1 MRRFLQTSCL
11 YVIGLLLVGYVLGG
25 RGFAHIGVPPIYVG
39 EVVLFLSLVLYLCA
53 PDFRIFAESR
63 VLWLLVAFDLWCLS
77 RSVPYFEEYGV
88 DTLRDSALYG
98 YSAFAFIV
106 ASLMNDRH
114 MVRGLV
120 IAFDRVLSVSVVLL
134 PLFIVL
140 TPRDVD
146 LSTDYMPLIQL
157 KPGDIAVHLAGVLAF
172 RLLRLREAMAPGH
185 PLPRWLPGWLFW
197 SSWMAAALWVIA
209 GTRGGLLTL
218 AAGILVVFLFG
229 YGRRPVLL
237 FVAALAGVLTLM
249 AVFGIRIETERREI
263 SADQILANVLSI
275 TGERPADAAGIDA
288 AELES
293 TATWRLLWWEDIVD
307 YTLFG
312 EYFWTGKGFGENLA
326 DSDGYQ
332 VSALGE
338 LRSPHNGHLT
348 VLARAGVPGFLLWV
362 VLHAA
367 FVTALVRMAVRM
379 KHAGAGTWQRANV
392 WILAMWTA
400 AAVNAAF
407 DVYLEGPQGGIWYWS
422 IIGAGLAV
430 LAVER
435 RMLTVPA
442 GGGRAG
448 VLRSGAAS

>member
-1 MRRFLQTSCL
+1 M
-11 YVIGLLLVGYVLGG
+11 LLVGYVLGG
-25 RGFAHIGVPPIYVG
+25 RGFAHVGVPPIYVG
-39 EVVLFLSLVLYLCA
+39 EVVLLLSLVLYLCA
-53 PDFRIFAESR
+53 PDFRIFADSR
-63 VLWLLVAFDLWCLS
+63 ILWLLIAFDLWCLS
-77 RSVPYFEEYGV
+77 RSLPHLEEYGV

-120 IAFDRVLSVSVVLL
+120 IAFDRALSVSVVLL
-134 PLFIVL
+134 PLFIVMA
-140 TPRDVD
+140 PRLANGPIDYVPFILLKAGDV
-146 LSTDYMPLIQL
+146 
-157 KPGDIAVHLAGVLAF
+157 AVHLSGVLAF

-185 PLPRWLPGWLFW
+185 PLPRWLPDWLFW

-209 GTRGGLLTL
+209 GARGGLLAM

-229 YGRRPVLL
+229 YGRRPVAL
-237 FVAALAGVLTLM
+237 FVAALVGVLTVM

-263 SADQILANVLSI
+263 SAEQILANVLSI
-275 TGERPADAAGIDA
+275 TGERPADAVGIDA
-288 AELES
+288 VELES
-293 TATWRLLWWEDIVD
+293 TATWRLLWWEDILD

-332 VSALGE
+332 VSELGD

-348 VLARAGVPGFLLWV
+348 VLARAGVPGLVLWGG
-362 VLHAA
+362 LHVA
-367 FVTALVRMAVRM
+367 FVTALIRMAIRM
-379 KHAGAGTWQRANV
+379 KHAGADAWQRANV
-392 WILAMWTA
+392 WILATWAA
-400 AAVNAAF
+400 AAVNATF

-422 IIGAGLAV
+422 IIGTGLAV

-435 RMLTVPA
+435 RMLMAQA
-442 GGGRAG
+442 GGTRAG
-448 VLRSGAAS
+448 VLRPRAVS